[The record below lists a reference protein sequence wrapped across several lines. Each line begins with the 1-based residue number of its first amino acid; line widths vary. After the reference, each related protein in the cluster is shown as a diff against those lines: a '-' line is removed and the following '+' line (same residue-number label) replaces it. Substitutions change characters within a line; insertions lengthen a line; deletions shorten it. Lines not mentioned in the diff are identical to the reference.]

1 MGQSRWVQ
9 TAPVGRGVPQT
20 LESASGTHC
29 QMFDGEKLKLKNKN
43 NSIYHNL
50 VWASTC
56 MYFYN
61 ACIIQF
67 KREKEKEKERERERE
82 RE

>member
-29 QMFDGEKLKLKNKN
+29 QMFDGEKLKLKNTCKN
-43 NSIYHNL
+43 NSINHRHL
-50 VWASTC
+50 HVCTC
-56 MYFYN
+56 TMYAYM
-61 ACIIQF
+61 
-67 KREKEKEKERERERE
+67 
-82 RE
+82 